1 MSCRRRRELRSYKK
15 YITVWAMALTM
26 AAASVPVSA
35 APAES
40 GSTEDIQKNIGQKE
54 SYQVRFDGAGGTV
67 REAVRQIEAGE
78 LISEPETPVRNGY
91 VFKGWSDQSG
101 GQTGYWNFSADE
113 MPRRDLILTAVWEKE
128 YTLDRPHVTV
138 AVSAQA
144 KVGVRESSSP
154 RAVWKSGDE
163 RIATVDSSGNV
174 RGKAAGRTYVQAIVG
189 SQVVTAGVQV
199 TNPYLSKSSG
209 TVAKNRTAKIPIRG
223 LSSTSRSS
231 VSVSG
236 SRTKAYIQDNQLVI
250 YPKKKGIT
258 WFYVKI
264 DGKQKTYKAE
274 VTSYKAVKAIAKAK
288 KAKGCRYS
296 QPKRMR
302 KGYYDCSSLIWR
314 CYKPYGIH
322 FGSRSYAP
330 VAASEAKYMK
340 RHKKVV
346 SYKRV
351 KAQKL
356 LPGDVIFY
364 SYTRNGRYRNISH
377 VALYIGNGRIIHAA
391 NRRVGVV
398 EAKYKYTKCIKM
410 IARPA
415 K

>member
-1 MSCRRRRELRSYKK
+1 MRSYKK
-15 YITVWAMALTM
+15 YITVWVMALTM
-26 AAASVPVSA
+26 TAASMPVSA
-35 APAES
+35 APQKAAK
-40 GSTEDIQKNIGQKE
+40 TEDVQEDKE
-54 SYQVRFDGAGGTV
+54 QEITYQVRFDAAGGKAG
-67 REAVRQIEAGE
+67 EIVRQAEAGE
-78 LISEPETPVRNGY
+78 RISEPETPKRDGY
-91 VFKGWSDQSG
+91 IFRGWSYQGED
-101 GQTGYWNFSADE
+101 GQARYWDFDADE
-113 MPRRDLILTAVWEKE
+113 MPEKDLNLTAVWEKE
-128 YTLDRPHVTV
+128 YTLDRSHVTV

-144 KVGVRESSSP
+144 KVEVREAASD
-154 RAVWKSGDE
+154 RAVWRSGDE
-163 RIATVDSSGNV
+163 RVATVDSSGNIKG
-174 RGKAAGRTYVQAIVG
+174 RAAGTTYVQAVVG
-189 SQVVTAGVQV
+189 SQVVTANVQV
-199 TNPYLSKSSG
+199 TNPYLSQSSG
-209 TVAKNRTAKIPIRG
+209 AVAKKRTVKIPIRG
-223 LSSTSRSS
+223 LSATSKAS
-231 VSVSG
+231 VSVNS
-236 SRTKAYIQDNQLVI
+236 SRAKAYIQDGRLVI

-258 WFYVKI
+258 KFYVNI

-314 CYKPYGIH
+314 CYKPYGVH

-340 RHKKVV
+340 RHKKVL
-346 SYKRV
+346 SYKRL
-351 KAQKL
+351 KASKL

-391 NRRVGVV
+391 NSRVGVI
-398 EAKYKYTKCIKM
+398 EAKYKYTKRIKM
-410 IARPA
+410 IARPV

>member
-1 MSCRRRRELRSYKK
+1 MRSYKK

-189 SQVVTAGVQV
+189 SQVVTAGVQSQIHICQRAAGLWQR
-199 TNPYLSKSSG
+199 TGLRKYRSG
-209 TVAKNRTAKIPIRG
+209 
-223 LSSTSRSS
+223 
-231 VSVSG
+231 
-236 SRTKAYIQDNQLVI
+236 D
-250 YPKKKGIT
+250 
-258 WFYVKI
+258 
-264 DGKQKTYKAE
+264 
-274 VTSYKAVKAIAKAK
+274 
-288 KAKGCRYS
+288 
-296 QPKRMR
+296 
-302 KGYYDCSSLIWR
+302 
-314 CYKPYGIH
+314 
-322 FGSRSYAP
+322 
-330 VAASEAKYMK
+330 
-340 RHKKVV
+340 
-346 SYKRV
+346 
-351 KAQKL
+351 
-356 LPGDVIFY
+356 
-364 SYTRNGRYRNISH
+364 
-377 VALYIGNGRIIHAA
+377 
-391 NRRVGVV
+391 
-398 EAKYKYTKCIKM
+398 
-410 IARPA
+410 
-415 K
+415 

>member
-174 RGKAAGRTYVQAIVG
+174 RGKAAGRTYV
-189 SQVVTAGVQV
+189 
-199 TNPYLSKSSG
+199 
-209 TVAKNRTAKIPIRG
+209 
-223 LSSTSRSS
+223 
-231 VSVSG
+231 
-236 SRTKAYIQDNQLVI
+236 
-250 YPKKKGIT
+250 
-258 WFYVKI
+258 
-264 DGKQKTYKAE
+264 
-274 VTSYKAVKAIAKAK
+274 
-288 KAKGCRYS
+288 
-296 QPKRMR
+296 
-302 KGYYDCSSLIWR
+302 
-314 CYKPYGIH
+314 
-322 FGSRSYAP
+322 
-330 VAASEAKYMK
+330 
-340 RHKKVV
+340 
-346 SYKRV
+346 
-351 KAQKL
+351 
-356 LPGDVIFY
+356 
-364 SYTRNGRYRNISH
+364 
-377 VALYIGNGRIIHAA
+377 
-391 NRRVGVV
+391 
-398 EAKYKYTKCIKM
+398 
-410 IARPA
+410 
-415 K
+415 